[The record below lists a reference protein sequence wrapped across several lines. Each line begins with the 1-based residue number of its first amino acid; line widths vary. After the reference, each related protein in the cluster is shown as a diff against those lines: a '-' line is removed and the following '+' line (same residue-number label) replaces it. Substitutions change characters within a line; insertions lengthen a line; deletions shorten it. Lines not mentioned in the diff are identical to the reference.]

1 MKKFE
6 EKKMDPVTITQF
18 FYTLVLQVGV
28 LVDAVVFFGLEE
40 GSNRPTDRK
49 TRPNRGAKFRKELS
63 PHSRDTEA
71 VIPCVF

>member
-1 MKKFE
+1 
-6 EKKMDPVTITQF
+6 MDPVTITHIF
-18 FYTLVLQVGV
+18 LY
-28 LVDAVVFFGLEE
+28 AYSPSRRACRRRCFFGLEE
-40 GSNRPTDRK
+40 GSNRPTNRK